1 MVRENSDRLFKPKL
15 NYNYIE
21 MKTLRIIR
29 NTSGAFGLMTAT
41 ILADSMDATGKEILA
56 SVVLAVVS
64 IVILLLPEIEKEL
77 RHQN

>member
-1 MVRENSDRLFKPKL
+1 
-15 NYNYIE
+15 

-29 NTSGAFGLMTAT
+29 NTSGAFGLMVAT

-64 IVILLLPEIEKEL
+64 IVILLLPAIEKEMH
-77 RHQN
+77 HQQ